1 MDGEM
6 CAERLLIWD
15 WSVDEN
21 NLKSKSPIKKFRERY
36 ELPMNEQ
43 SQIPNPKSQIPRRPL
58 ALVILDGWG
67 YSPKKEGN
75 AIALAHTP
83 YYDEISA
90 KYPHTLLA
98 ASGLRVGLT
107 PDTAG
112 SSEVGHL
119 NIGAGRIV
127 QTDVA
132 RISNGIRTGKFFENN
147 VLKDAFV
154 RAKAA
159 NSSVHLIGLLSDG
172 DVHSSLENLYALLRL
187 AKYENIENIFVH
199 CILDGRD
206 VSPRTADIYVEALE
220 IKLSDIGIGKI
231 ATLCGRYYAMDK
243 NQNWERTARAFTMLV
258 HAEGERAADAV
269 SAIRGSFLRGI
280 SDEFIQPIILEKSP
294 GIPVASIKN
303 NDVVIFFNHR
313 PAQMRQLVKSLA
325 ASDRSESAGKLK
337 IHAVC
342 LTEYDRAFN
351 LPVAFRQENEEN
363 VLAKVFAEN
372 GILNCRVAETE
383 KYAHLTYFFNGG
395 VELEYAC
402 EQRIPVASPKVSGYE
417 SQPESA
423 CFKVTDKLLRRL
435 EAGENDV
442 FIANLA
448 APDLV
453 AHTGNL
459 EKTIEAVQFVD
470 TCLGGI
476 VEKIRELDGI
486 AIITSDHGNCEEMAD
501 LLTGEPN
508 SSPTANPVPFHFIDE
523 RAGGLKLR
531 EGGAL
536 EDVAPTILGILEIKK
551 PDEMTGRDLRQV

>member
-1 MDGEM
+1 M
-6 CAERLLIWD
+6 
-15 WSVDEN
+15 
-21 NLKSKSPIKKFRERY
+21 K
-36 ELPMNEQ
+36 
-43 SQIPNPKSQIPRRPL
+43 RPL
-58 ALVILDGWG
+58 ALIILDGWG
-67 YSPKKEGN
+67 YSPKREGN

-83 YYDEISA
+83 NYDALSQ
-90 KYPHTLLA
+90 KYPRTLLA

-132 RISNGIRTGKFFENN
+132 RISNAVRTGKFFENK
-147 VLKDAFV
+147 VLKDAFTK
-154 RAKAA
+154 AKQN
-159 NSSVHLIGLLSDG
+159 NSSVHLVGLLSDA
-172 DVHSSLENLYALLRL
+172 DVHSSSENLFALLRF
-187 AKYENIENIFVH
+187 AKYEGIKDIFVH
-199 CILDGRD
+199 PILDGRD
-206 VSPRTADIYVEALE
+206 VHPRTADVYVEALE

-243 NQNWERTARAFTMLV
+243 DGNWERTARAYTMLV
-258 HAEGERAADAV
+258 HSEGERAADAV

-280 SDEFIQPIILEKSP
+280 SDEFIQPIVLEKSP
-294 GIPVASIKN
+294 GVPVAAVKN

-325 ASDRSESAGKLK
+325 VTEANEVTNKPK

-342 LTEYDRAFN
+342 LTEYDRTFN
-351 LPVAFRQENEEN
+351 LPVAFKQENEEN
-363 VLAKVFAEN
+363 VLAKIFAEK
-372 GILNCRVAETE
+372 GVLNYRVTETE

-395 VELEYAC
+395 VELEHQC
-402 EQRIPVASPKVSGYE
+402 EQRVLVAAPKANGYE
-417 SQPESA
+417 AQPESA
-423 CFKVTDKLLRRL
+423 SFKITDKLLRGL

-448 APDLV
+448 ASDLV

-459 EKTIEAVQFVD
+459 EKTIEAIQFVD

-476 VEKIRELDGI
+476 VDKIRELDGI

-508 SSPTANPVPFHFIDE
+508 SSPTSNPVPFHLVDE
-523 RAGGLKLR
+523 RADNLKLR

-536 EDVAPTILGILEIKK
+536 EDVAPTILGILNIEK
-551 PDEMTGRDLRQV
+551 PEEMTGRDLREI

>member
-1 MDGEM
+1 M
-6 CAERLLIWD
+6 
-15 WSVDEN
+15 
-21 NLKSKSPIKKFRERY
+21 K
-36 ELPMNEQ
+36 
-43 SQIPNPKSQIPRRPL
+43 RPL
-58 ALVILDGWG
+58 ALIILDGWG

-75 AIALAHTP
+75 AVALAHTP
-83 YYDEISA
+83 NYDEITQ
-90 KYPHTLLA
+90 KYPKTLLA

-132 RISNGIRTGKFFENN
+132 RISNAIKTGEFFENK
-147 VLKDAFV
+147 VLKNAF
-154 RAKAA
+154 AKAKA
-159 NSSVHLIGLLSDG
+159 SNSSVHLIGLLSDG
-172 DVHSSLENLYALLRL
+172 GVHSSSETLFALLRL
-187 AKYENIENIFVH
+187 AKYEGIKDIFVH

-206 VSPRTADIYVEALE
+206 VQPRTADVYVEALE
-220 IKLSDIGIGKI
+220 VKLSDIGIGKI
-231 ATLCGRYYAMDK
+231 ATLCGRYYAMNKD
-243 NQNWERTARAFTMLV
+243 QNWERTARAYTMLV
-258 HAEGERAADAV
+258 HSEGERATDAV
-269 SAIRGSFLRGI
+269 SAIRSSFLRGI
-280 SDEFIQPIILEKSP
+280 SDEFIQPIILEEAGAP
-294 GIPVASIKN
+294 IASIRN

-313 PAQMRQLVKSLA
+313 PAQMRQIVKSLA
-325 ASDRSESAGKLK
+325 VSDINEAAVKPK
-337 IHAVC
+337 ITAVC

-351 LPVAFRQENEEN
+351 LPVAFRQENEDN

-372 GILNCRVAETE
+372 GVLNCRVTETE

-395 VELEYAC
+395 VELEHPC
-402 EQRIPVASPKVSGYE
+402 EQRVLVASPRISGYE
-417 SQPESA
+417 AQPESA
-423 CFKVTDKLLRRL
+423 CFKVTDKLLRGL

-508 SSPTANPVPFHFIDE
+508 RLPTVNPVPFHLVDE
-523 RAGGLKLR
+523 RAGDLR
-531 EGGAL
+531 LRQGGAL
-536 EDVAPTILGILEIKK
+536 EDIAPTILGILEIEK
-551 PDEMTGRDLRQV
+551 PVEMTGSDLREI

>member
-1 MDGEM
+1 MTE
-6 CAERLLIWD
+6 
-15 WSVDEN
+15 
-21 NLKSKSPIKKFRERY
+21 KY
-36 ELPMNEQ
+36 
-43 SQIPNPKSQIPRRPL
+43 RPL
-58 ALVILDGWG
+58 ALIILDGWG
-67 YSPKKEGN
+67 YSPKREGN

-83 YYDEISA
+83 NYDAISA
-90 KYPHTLLA
+90 KYPLTLLA

-132 RISNGIRTGKFFENN
+132 RISDAIRTGKFFENK
-147 VLKDAFV
+147 VLKDAFKK
-154 RAKAA
+154 AKAY

-172 DVHSSLENLYALLRL
+172 DVHSSPENLYALLRL
-187 AKYENIENIFVH
+187 AKYEEIEKIYIH

-206 VSPRTADIYVEALE
+206 VQPRTADVYVEALE

-243 NQNWERTARAFTMLV
+243 DENWERTARAYTMLV
-258 HAEGERAADAV
+258 HSEGERASDAV

-280 SDEFIQPIILEKSP
+280 SDEFIQPIILEQA
-294 GIPVASIKN
+294 GVPVASIKN

-325 ASDRSESAGKLK
+325 VSDANEATNKPQ
-337 IHAVC
+337 INAVC
-342 LTEYDRAFN
+342 LTEYDRTFN
-351 LPVAFRQENEEN
+351 LPVAFRQENETN

-372 GILNCRVAETE
+372 GVLNCRLTEAE

-395 VELEYAC
+395 VELEHPC
-402 EQRIPVASPKVSGYE
+402 EQRVLVASPKTRSYE
-417 SQPESA
+417 AQPEAA
-423 CFKVTDKLLRRL
+423 CFKVTDKLLRGL

-459 EKTIEAVQFVD
+459 EKTIEAVQYVD

-476 VEKIRELDGI
+476 VDKIRELDGI

-508 SSPTANPVPFHFIDE
+508 SSPTVNPVPFHLIDE
-523 RAGGLKLR
+523 HAGGLKLR

-536 EDVAPTILGILEIKK
+536 EDIAPTILGILQIEK
-551 PDEMTGRDLRQV
+551 PVEMTGKDLREV

>member
-1 MDGEM
+1 M
-6 CAERLLIWD
+6 
-15 WSVDEN
+15 
-21 NLKSKSPIKKFRERY
+21 K
-36 ELPMNEQ
+36 
-43 SQIPNPKSQIPRRPL
+43 RPL
-58 ALVILDGWG
+58 ALIILDGWG

-75 AIALAHTP
+75 AVALAHTP
-83 YYDEISA
+83 NYDEILQ
-90 KYPHTLLA
+90 KYPKTLLA

-132 RISNGIRTGKFFENN
+132 RISNAVKTGKFFENE
-147 VLKDAFV
+147 VLKDAF
-154 RAKAA
+154 AKAKA
-159 NSSVHLIGLLSDG
+159 RRSSVHLVGLLSGG
-172 DVHSSLENLYALLRL
+172 DVHSSSETLFALLRL
-187 AKYENIENIFVH
+187 AKYEEINDVFVH
-199 CILDGRD
+199 PILDGRD
-206 VSPRTADIYVEALE
+206 VQPRTADIYVEALE
-220 IKLSDIGIGKI
+220 IKLSDIGVGKI

-243 NQNWERTARAFTMLV
+243 DQNWERTARAFTMLV
-258 HAEGERAADAV
+258 HSEGERASDAV
-269 SAIRGSFLRGI
+269 SAIRSSFLRGI
-280 SDEFIQPIILEKSP
+280 SDEFIQPIILEGS
-294 GIPVASIKN
+294 GAPVANIEN
-303 NDVVIFFNHR
+303 DDVVIFFNHR

-325 ASDRSESAGKLK
+325 VSDAGEAAVKPK

-342 LTEYDRAFN
+342 LIEYDRAFN
-351 LPVAFRQENEEN
+351 LPVAFRQENQDN
-363 VLAKVFAEN
+363 MLAKVFAEN
-372 GILNCRVAETE
+372 GVLNCRITETE

-395 VELEYAC
+395 IELEHPC
-402 EQRIPVASPKVSGYE
+402 ERRVLVASPKISGYE
-417 SQPESA
+417 AQPESA
-423 CFKVTDKLLRRL
+423 CFKVTDKLLRGL

-476 VEKIRELDGI
+476 VEKIRELNGI

-508 SSPTANPVPFHFIDE
+508 SVPTANPVPFHLVDK
-523 RAGGLKLR
+523 RADKLKLR
-531 EGGAL
+531 QGGAL
-536 EDVAPTILGILEIKK
+536 EDVAPTILGILEIEK
-551 PDEMTGRDLRQV
+551 PAEMTGRDLREV